1 MRDPSRKAVAG
12 LVLVLAVLTMPGY
25 PGTSAATEIKTLGR
39 LEIPPD
45 AAVMSVCT
53 DPLVQEV
60 LSEDLRGHPRSGV
73 PIMVTV
79 TVNARALAPGVSIQ
93 DLSPGDPSV
102 TEMLKDLG
110 AQPPPLGDTGNKPL
124 EDPYTSMA
132 RRQTLNHEDP
142 MTQQFRAYLNHREEA
157 ANPPSS
163 YDKIP
168 TNQLYQTAI
177 VARASASDSASELKV
192 VALVEAGDDVEKG
205 KRLVAEAIADAILH

>member
-1 MRDPSRKAVAG
+1 MKDSSRKTVVG
-12 LVLVLAVLTMPGY
+12 LVLAVLTLPAYAGI
-25 PGTSAATEIKTLGR
+25 SAATEIKTLGR
-39 LEIPPD
+39 LKIPPN

-53 DPLVQEV
+53 DPVVQKV
-60 LSEDLRGHPRSGV
+60 LNEDLRGHPRSGA

-102 TEMLKDLG
+102 AEMLKDLG
-110 AQPPPLGDTGNKPL
+110 AKPPPLGDTGDKPL

-142 MTQQFRAYLNHREEA
+142 MMQQFRTYLNNREEA
-157 ANPPSS
+157 ANAPSP

-168 TNQLYQTAI
+168 PNQLYQTAI

-192 VALVEAGDDVEKG
+192 VALVEAGDDVAKG
-205 KRLVAEAIADAILH
+205 KRLVAEAIADSILH

>member
-1 MRDPSRKAVAG
+1 
-12 LVLVLAVLTMPGY
+12 MPAY
-25 PGTSAATEIKTLGR
+25 VGTSAATEIKTLGR
-39 LEIPPD
+39 LKIPPD

-53 DPLVQEV
+53 DPVVQEV

-73 PIMVTV
+73 PTMVTV

-102 TEMLKDLG
+102 AEMLKDLG
-110 AQPPPLGDTGNKPL
+110 AQPPPLGDTGDKPL
-124 EDPYTSMA
+124 EDPYTAMA

-142 MTQQFRAYLNHREEA
+142 MMQQFRAYLNHRNEA

-168 TNQLYQTAI
+168 GNQLYQTAI
-177 VARASASDSASELKV
+177 VARASASDSAIELKV

>member
-1 MRDPSRKAVAG
+1 MKDLLRRVVG
-12 LVLVLAVLTMPGY
+12 GLVLAVLTMPAY
-25 PGTSAATEIKTLGR
+25 PCISVATDIKSLGR
-39 LEIPPD
+39 LKIPPN

-53 DPLVQEV
+53 DPVIQQV

-79 TVNARALAPGVSIQ
+79 TVNARALAPGVSLQ
-93 DLSPGDPSV
+93 DLSPGDPSIA
-102 TEMLKDLG
+102 EMLKDLG

-124 EDPYTSMA
+124 EDPYTAMA

-142 MTQQFRAYLNHREEA
+142 MMQQFRAYLNNRNEA
-157 ANPPSS
+157 ANAPSP
-163 YDKIP
+163 YEKIP
-168 TNQLYQTAI
+168 PNQLYQTAI

-192 VALVEAGDDVEKG
+192 VALVEAGDDIEKG

>member
-1 MRDPSRKAVAG
+1 MSDSSRKALAG
-12 LVLVLAVLTMPGY
+12 LVLAMLTMPAY
-25 PGTSAATEIKTLGR
+25 VGTSAATEIKTLGR
-39 LEIPPD
+39 LKIPPD

-53 DPLVQEV
+53 DPVVQEV
-60 LSEDLRGHPRSGV
+60 LNEDLRGHPHSGV
-73 PIMVTV
+73 PIIVTV

-102 TEMLKDLG
+102 AEMLKDLG
-110 AQPPPLGDTGNKPL
+110 AQPPPLGDTGDKPL
-124 EDPYTSMA
+124 EDPYTAMA

-142 MTQQFRAYLNHREEA
+142 MMQQFRAYLNHRNEA

-168 TNQLYQTAI
+168 GNQLYQTAI

>member
-1 MRDPSRKAVAG
+1 MAVAW
-12 LVLVLAVLTMPGY
+12 LVFVVLTMQEYAGF
-25 PGTSAATEIKTLGR
+25 SVATEIKTLGR
-39 LEIPPD
+39 LKIPPD

-53 DPLVQEV
+53 DPVVQQV

-102 TEMLKDLG
+102 AEMLKDLG
-110 AQPPPLGDTGNKPL
+110 AQPPPLGDTGDKPL

-142 MTQQFRAYLNHREEA
+142 MTQQFQAYLNRREEA

>member
-1 MRDPSRKAVAG
+1 MRSSSRKAVVG
-12 LVLVLAVLTMPGY
+12 LVVAVLTIPVFAGIS
-25 PGTSAATEIKTLGR
+25 GATQIKTLGR
-39 LEIPPD
+39 LKIPPN

-53 DPLVQEV
+53 DPVVQQV
-60 LSEDLRGHPRSGV
+60 LSEDLRGHPRLGI

-102 TEMLKDLG
+102 AEMLKDLG

-142 MTQQFRAYLNHREEA
+142 QMQRFRAYLNNRDEA
-157 ANPPSS
+157 ANGPSP

-168 TNQLYQTAI
+168 PNQLYQTAI

-192 VALVEAGDDVEKG
+192 VALVEAGDDVEKA

>member
-1 MRDPSRKAVAG
+1 MRVSSRKGVA
-12 LVLVLAVLTMPGY
+12 VLVLAGLTIPAYAGI
-25 PGTSAATEIKTLGR
+25 SAATEIKTLGR
-39 LEIPPD
+39 LKTPPN

-53 DPLVQEV
+53 DPVVQQV

-102 TEMLKDLG
+102 AEMLKDLG

-142 MTQQFRAYLNHREEA
+142 QMQQFRAYLNNRDEA
-157 ANPPSS
+157 ANGPSP

-168 TNQLYQTAI
+168 PNQLYQTAI
-177 VARASASDSASELKV
+177 VARASSSDSASELKV
-192 VALVEAGDDVEKG
+192 VALVEAGDDVEKA

>member
-1 MRDPSRKAVAG
+1 MSDSSRKALAG
-12 LVLVLAVLTMPGY
+12 LVLAMLTMPAY
-25 PGTSAATEIKTLGR
+25 VGTSAATEIKTLGR
-39 LEIPPD
+39 LKIPPD

-53 DPLVQEV
+53 DPVVQEV
-60 LSEDLRGHPRSGV
+60 LNEDLRGHPHSGV
-73 PIMVTV
+73 PIIVTV

-102 TEMLKDLG
+102 AEMLKDLG
-110 AQPPPLGDTGNKPL
+110 AQPPPLGDTGDKPL

-142 MTQQFRAYLNHREEA
+142 MMQQFRAYLNHRNEA

-168 TNQLYQTAI
+168 ANQLYQTAI

>member
-1 MRDPSRKAVAG
+1 MRDSSRRVVAG
-12 LVLVLAVLTMPGY
+12 LVLAVLTMPAY
-25 PGTSAATEIKTLGR
+25 AGTSAATEIKTLG
-39 LEIPPD
+39 LLKIPPD

-53 DPLVQEV
+53 DPVVQEV

-102 TEMLKDLG
+102 AEMLKDLG
-110 AQPPPLGDTGNKPL
+110 AQPPPLGDTGDKPL
-124 EDPYTSMA
+124 EDPYTAMA

-142 MTQQFRAYLNHREEA
+142 MMQQFRAYLNHRNEA

-168 TNQLYQTAI
+168 ANQLYQTAI

>member
-1 MRDPSRKAVAG
+1 MSDSSRKALAG
-12 LVLVLAVLTMPGY
+12 LVLAMLTMPAY
-25 PGTSAATEIKTLGR
+25 VGTSAATEIKTLGR
-39 LEIPPD
+39 LKIPPD

-53 DPLVQEV
+53 DPVVQEV
-60 LSEDLRGHPRSGV
+60 LNEDLRGHPHSGV
-73 PIMVTV
+73 PIIVTV

-102 TEMLKDLG
+102 AEMLKDLG
-110 AQPPPLGDTGNKPL
+110 AQPPPLGDTGDKPL
-124 EDPYTSMA
+124 EDPYTAMA

-142 MTQQFRAYLNHREEA
+142 MMQQFRAYLNHRNEA

-168 TNQLYQTAI
+168 ANQLYQTAI

-192 VALVEAGDDVEKG
+192 VALVEPGDDVEKG

>member
-1 MRDPSRKAVAG
+1 MRDSCRKAVGG
-12 LVLVLAVLTMPGY
+12 LLLAALTIPAN
-25 PGTSAATEIKTLGR
+25 PRISAATEIKTLGR
-39 LEIPPD
+39 LKIPPN

-53 DPLVQEV
+53 DPVVQEV
-60 LSEDLRGHPRSGV
+60 LSEDLRGRPRSGV

-102 TEMLKDLG
+102 AEMLKDLG
-110 AQPPPLGDTGNKPL
+110 AQPPPLGDTGDKPL

-142 MTQQFRAYLNHREEA
+142 MTQQFRAYLNNREQA
-157 ANPPSS
+157 TNGPSP

-168 TNQLYQTAI
+168 PNQLYQTAI

-192 VALVEAGDDVEKG
+192 VALVEAGDDVQKG

>member
-1 MRDPSRKAVAG
+1 MRDSSRRAVAG
-12 LVLVLAVLTMPGY
+12 LVLAVLMMPAY
-25 PGTSAATEIKTLGR
+25 AGTSAATEIKTLGR
-39 LEIPPD
+39 LKIPPD

-53 DPLVQEV
+53 DPVVQEV
-60 LSEDLRGHPRSGV
+60 LNEDLRGHPHSGV
-73 PIMVTV
+73 PIIVTV

-102 TEMLKDLG
+102 AEMLKDLG
-110 AQPPPLGDTGNKPL
+110 AQPPPLGDTGDKPL
-124 EDPYTSMA
+124 EDPYTAMA

-142 MTQQFRAYLNHREEA
+142 MMQQFRAYLNHRNEA